1 MLKISMSDQENIQ
14 FYLYSIIVSML
25 TYMVYKSIFR
35 NKVPDDRTIV
45 MKKRCPTPMLFPEDI
60 KLHILSFMR
69 KYGEDYLDKT
79 VEYGTLSK
87 LVSDGTISYDSI
99 ISYNMRC
106 LSFYPSQNC
115 TTIKVYAA
123 TTNMNTG
130 EIDYFGWDSDEFND
144 CSLPLMLEKNIQV
157 AYIRKRNNIKKWKN
171 GTLLNGKDIILLQA
185 EPLHNVELYHPCV
198 RIPEPPRHLE
208 NANHMLI
215 LDQMVN
221 HFDFIVIPDAYNTSW
236 DKRIMA
242 FVIDKFNIK
251 SGIDVDDIRRAIIS

>member
-1 MLKISMSDQENIQ
+1 MSEQESNQ
-14 FYLYSIIVSML
+14 FYLYIFIVSFA
-25 TYMVYKSIFR
+25 TYMVYKSLFR
-35 NKVPDDRTIV
+35 NNVPDDRTIV

-87 LVSDGTISYDSI
+87 LITDGTISYDSI

-106 LSFYPSQNC
+106 LSFYPSQKC
-115 TTIKVYAA
+115 STIKVYAT

-130 EIDYFGWDSDEFND
+130 EIDYFGWDSDEFKD

-171 GTLLNGKDIILLQA
+171 GALLNGKDIILLQA

-198 RIPEPPRHLE
+198 RIPEPPCDIGIF
-208 NANHMLI
+208 NNTKI

-221 HFDFIVIPDAYNTSW
+221 HFNFIVIPDAYNTSW
-236 DKRIMA
+236 DKSIMA
-242 FVIDKFNIK
+242 FVIDKFNLK
-251 SGIDVDDIRRAIIS
+251 HETDVDGIRRAIMS

>member
-1 MLKISMSDQENIQ
+1 MSEQESNQ
-14 FYLYSIIVSML
+14 FYLYIFIVSFA
-25 TYMVYKSIFR
+25 TYMVYKSLFR
-35 NKVPDDRTIV
+35 NNVPDDRTIV

-87 LVSDGTISYDSI
+87 LITDGTISYDSI

-106 LSFYPSQNC
+106 LSFYPSQKC
-115 TTIKVYAA
+115 STIKVYAT

-130 EIDYFGWDSDEFND
+130 EIDYFGWDSDEFKD

-157 AYIRKRNNIKKWKN
+157 AYIRKRKNIKKWKN
-171 GTLLNGKDIILLQA
+171 GAILTGKDIILLQA

-198 RIPEPPRHLE
+198 RIPEPPCDIGIF
-208 NANHMLI
+208 NNTKI

-221 HFDFIVIPDAYNTSW
+221 HFNFIVIPDAYNTSW
-236 DKRIMA
+236 DKSIMA
-242 FVIDKFNIK
+242 FVIDKFNLK
-251 SGIDVDDIRRAIIS
+251 HETDVDGIRRAIMS